1 MRKTLLGACL
11 TLLSLFSLCAQTST
25 APNVLF
31 IMDASGSMW
40 QKMDGDFKIAIAK
53 RVMKGL
59 VDGLPDNTRVGMI
72 AYGHNRKSDCKDI
85 ETLVPLAGL
94 DKAAFSAKLEGLNPQ
109 GMTPI
114 ARSLEF
120 ALSVVRQ
127 EKAPV
132 TCILVSDGLE
142 TCEGDACE
150 LVRQAKAQG
159 MAITVHVIGFGLA
172 EKDLSALECIAQA
185 GGGQYFPANNAD
197 ELGAALEKTVE
208 QPPADGGYLSV
219 KITLD
224 GQPLDGLFKVFKQGE
239 TKETAMGRTYE
250 GPKTNPRV
258 LLLPAGTYD
267 MEVSAIRI
275 DGNPKQVF
283 RDLVI
288 AGKDTIVRVVDFSQG
303 IAEIKVTRNGELSDA
318 VVSLIDPATGKAVAQ
333 GRTYRSG
340 SSNPRRFEVL
350 PGTYDVQIKA
360 IEIASDPVYFAGGQQ
375 ISKDK
380 PLKIEQDFASGEIR
394 IGARRGGTLIDA
406 AVTVYDKSSGKRIDG
421 ARTYSSN
428 TSNPKP
434 FVLLAGTY
442 KIEVKPV
449 KDKDL
454 KAQTFE
460 MEVKAKGEATK
471 FAEW

>member
-1 MRKTLLGACL
+1 MHFTDMKQYDNDTGNLN
-11 TLLSLFSLCAQTST
+11 
-25 APNVLF
+25 AP
-31 IMDASGSMW
+31 
-40 QKMDGDFKIAIAK
+40 
-53 RVMKGL
+53 
-59 VDGLPDNTRVGMI
+59 
-72 AYGHNRKSDCKDI
+72 KSRW
-85 ETLVPLAGL
+85 EE
-94 DKAAFSAKLEGLNPQ
+94 KAATAIRSRRRFAIRDYIGTLDPLHDCQEISYLVSCYEFPWD
-109 GMTPI
+109 TT
-114 ARSLEF
+114 RSLEF

-250 GPKTNPRV
+250 GPMTNPRV

-333 GRTYRSG
+333 GRTYRS
-340 SSNPRRFEVL
+340 
-350 PGTYDVQIKA
+350 
-360 IEIASDPVYFAGGQQ
+360 
-375 ISKDK
+375 
-380 PLKIEQDFASGEIR
+380 
-394 IGARRGGTLIDA
+394 
-406 AVTVYDKSSGKRIDG
+406 
-421 ARTYSSN
+421 
-428 TSNPKP
+428 
-434 FVLLAGTY
+434 
-442 KIEVKPV
+442 
-449 KDKDL
+449 
-454 KAQTFE
+454 
-460 MEVKAKGEATK
+460 
-471 FAEW
+471 